1 MKRVRKRTT
10 KTLWQIFKGLRV
22 GEKCIFLG
30 VTSIVAFVYIIIVLL
45 IISAFSSSLG
55 VGLVMTLLLLGAGFL
70 LTGFIWELLDDFLE
84 MNDYYEIHWVEEE

>member
-1 MKRVRKRTT
+1 MKRIKKRTD
-10 KTLWQIFKGLRV
+10 KTLWQVFKGLRV
-22 GEKCIFLG
+22 GEKCIALG
-30 VTSIVAFVYIIIVLL
+30 TTSIVAFVYIIIVLL

-84 MNDYYEIHWVEEE
+84 MNDYYEIDWVED